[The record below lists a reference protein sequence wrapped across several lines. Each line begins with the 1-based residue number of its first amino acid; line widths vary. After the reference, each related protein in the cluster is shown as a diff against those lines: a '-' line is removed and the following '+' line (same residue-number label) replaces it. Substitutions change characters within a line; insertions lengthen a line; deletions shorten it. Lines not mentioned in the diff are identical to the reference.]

1 MLTQLFYVILEKQLT
16 ALLRLNLR
24 FSFLMPA
31 PAWIVLTKP
40 PLNLTRRFQALPNGR
55 NHTIVS
61 DTFFSSTTL
70 VATETLAVGKEIA
83 AMGNSRAYLV
93 LSLIV

>member
-1 MLTQLFYVILEKQLT
+1 MDS
-16 ALLRLNLR
+16 AD
-24 FSFLMPA
+24 
-31 PAWIVLTKP
+31 
-40 PLNLTRRFQALPNGR
+40 QATFKFNTEVSGAANGC
-55 NHTIVS
+55 NHTIGS

-70 VATETLAVGKEIA
+70 VAAETLAVGKEIA